1 MKKSI
6 TIAILLAL
14 ILAIA
19 GGALAK
25 ETIIIGTVVG
35 IQESLINELI
45 VPVLNKKG
53 YDVSVR
59 VYTSFGLNINTD
71 TVQGKTDVNFFQHE
85 PYLKGDSANSGK
97 LEVLWPVASFKMG
110 LYGASASVKDVTSG
124 GRVGV
129 PNDKSNLQRALKLL
143 ASEGYITLKP
153 SFDAEVT
160 ADNYKSH
167 IEGRSLKAG
176 DIIALDQPGLKAGF
190 RTRYSAVVL
199 SVAVAYDP
207 DPAKSLF
214 GLVIGREDNSV
225 TDGFVNVFVSRQVDL
240 KGQDAYSKKILDLKA
255 ALKGLTED
263 PAFLKILADRY
274 SGVVYVPGAK

>member
-6 TIAILLAL
+6 TIAVLLAL
-14 ILAIA
+14 VLAVA
-19 GGALAK
+19 GGLSAK

-35 IQESLINELI
+35 IQESLVNEFI
-45 VPVLNKKG
+45 VPALNKKG

-59 VYTSFGLNINTD
+59 VYTSFGLNINND

-97 LEVLWPVASFKMG
+97 LEALWPVASFKMG
-110 LYGASASVKDVTSG
+110 LYGANASAKDVTSG

-143 ASEGYITLKP
+143 AAEGYIALRP
-153 SFDAEVT
+153 SFSADVN
-160 ADNYKSH
+160 ADNYKSQ
-167 IEGRSLKAG
+167 IEGKSLKAE
-176 DIIALDQPGLKAGF
+176 DIIALDQQGLKAGF

-214 GLVIGREDNSV
+214 GLVIGREDSSI
-225 TDGFVNVFVSRQVDL
+225 TDGFVNVFVSRQVDPR
-240 KGQDAYSKKILDLKA
+240 GQDAYSKKMLDLKA

-263 PAFLKILADRY
+263 PAFLKVLADRY
-274 SGVVYVPGAK
+274 SGVVYVPGSK